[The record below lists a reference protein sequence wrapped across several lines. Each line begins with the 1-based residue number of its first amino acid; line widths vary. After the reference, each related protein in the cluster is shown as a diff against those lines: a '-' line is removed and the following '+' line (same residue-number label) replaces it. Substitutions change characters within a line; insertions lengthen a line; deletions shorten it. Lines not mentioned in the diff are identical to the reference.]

1 MRLQGPA
8 EGSGVRAAKRGDAL
22 CVGWVPARAQGGSWA
37 LGAGSRVG
45 AAQRLA
51 AVGLLA
57 WRRPGKCMG
66 AAGRS
71 WPSGGWCPATASW
84 GGRQGRRAG
93 AVVLPRAPGAVGRR
107 AMGPR
112 LLVER

>member
-8 EGSGVRAAKRGDAL
+8 AGSGVRAAKRGDAL
-22 CVGWVPARAQGGSWA
+22 CVGWVPAWAQGGSWA

-66 AAGRS
+66 AA
-71 WPSGGWCPATASW
+71 TASW
-84 GGRQGRRAG
+84 GGRRGRRAG
-93 AVVLPRAPGAVGRR
+93 AVVLPRALGAVGRR

>member
-84 GGRQGRRAG
+84 GGRGDAG
-93 AVVLPRAPGAVGRR
+93 LALSCSRAPRERSGGARWARGC
-107 AMGPR
+107 
-112 LLVER
+112 